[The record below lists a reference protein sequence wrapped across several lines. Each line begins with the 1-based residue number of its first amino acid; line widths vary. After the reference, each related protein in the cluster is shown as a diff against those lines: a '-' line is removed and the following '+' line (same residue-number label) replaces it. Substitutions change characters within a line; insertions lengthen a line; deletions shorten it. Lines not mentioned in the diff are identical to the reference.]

1 VGVPVPVEA
10 RLLELLRCPACRGT
24 VQAQPEDRG
33 LLCASCGRL
42 YPIVDGIPVMLVDEA
57 RAPGTTP

>member
-1 VGVPVPVEA
+1 MPIDA
-10 RLLELLRCPACRGT
+10 RLLDLLRCPACRG
-24 VQAQPEDRG
+24 VVRPHDHEQG

-57 RAPGTTP
+57 RLSGIQP